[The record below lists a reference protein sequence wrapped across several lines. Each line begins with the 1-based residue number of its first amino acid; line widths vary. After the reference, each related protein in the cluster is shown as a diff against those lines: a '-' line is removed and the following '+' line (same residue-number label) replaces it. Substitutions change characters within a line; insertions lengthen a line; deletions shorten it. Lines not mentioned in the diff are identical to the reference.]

1 MAFNFP
7 DGASNGQTHT
17 ASNGTVYR
25 YDGNKWIVDS
35 AATTTTFD
43 SKYLNTNGDGI
54 VSGSVLRTLGGT
66 NVVSSSTQVTTLLP
80 DGVFSGS
87 LIGGSN
93 VTVTSGSGNITIA
106 SSGGGSVPAGT
117 ISSSAQ
123 IAGLG
128 YSTTGSNTFI
138 GTETISGSL
147 LLSGSFNYNGTP
159 LQNGFSFA
167 QPTLTRILDNVSYT
181 NSSAWTAAYTGSG
194 GAIIVTANVSGF
206 RSTVGIGTAQLLRDS
221 VAVASQTFYFNLAN
235 THTAI
240 TPITY
245 VRNSETGSHTYAISF
260 SNILADAND
269 YATINVLEYGNSAV
283 VPAGTI
289 SGSSQLTSSYD
300 TRYLNVNGDGV
311 VSGSSQITD
320 GSGILSGSVA
330 AQLPTGTV
338 SGSTQ
343 ITNGSNI
350 ISGST
355 QIANLGYV
363 SSSTVD
369 TIQVMTTAS
378 YAAITPVS
386 GTLYII
392 QG

>member
-25 YDGNKWIVDS
+25 YNGTTWVVDS

-54 VSGSVLRTLGGT
+54 
-66 NVVSSSTQVTTLLP
+66 
-80 DGVFSGS
+80 
-87 LIGGSN
+87 
-93 VTVTSGSGNITIA
+93 
-106 SSGGGSVPAGT
+106 
-117 ISSSAQ
+117 
-123 IAGLG
+123 
-128 YSTTGSNTFI
+128 
-138 GTETISGSL
+138 
-147 LLSGSFNYNGTP
+147 
-159 LQNGFSFA
+159 
-167 QPTLTRILDNVSYT
+167 
-181 NSSAWTAAYTGSG
+181 
-194 GAIIVTANVSGF
+194 
-206 RSTVGIGTAQLLRDS
+206 
-221 VAVASQTFYFNLAN
+221 
-235 THTAI
+235 
-240 TPITY
+240 
-245 VRNSETGSHTYAISF
+245 
-260 SNILADAND
+260 
-269 YATINVLEYGNSAV
+269 
-283 VPAGTI
+283 
-289 SGSSQLTSSYD
+289 
-300 TRYLNVNGDGV
+300 

-338 SGSTQ
+338 SGSSQ

-355 QIANLGYV
+355 QISNLGYV

-378 YAAITPVS
+378 YQAITPVS

>member
-7 DGASNGQTHT
+7 NGASNGDTHT

-25 YDGNKWIVDS
+25 YNGTTWVVDS

-54 VSGSVLRTLGGT
+54 
-66 NVVSSSTQVTTLLP
+66 
-80 DGVFSGS
+80 
-87 LIGGSN
+87 
-93 VTVTSGSGNITIA
+93 
-106 SSGGGSVPAGT
+106 
-117 ISSSAQ
+117 
-123 IAGLG
+123 
-128 YSTTGSNTFI
+128 
-138 GTETISGSL
+138 
-147 LLSGSFNYNGTP
+147 
-159 LQNGFSFA
+159 
-167 QPTLTRILDNVSYT
+167 
-181 NSSAWTAAYTGSG
+181 
-194 GAIIVTANVSGF
+194 
-206 RSTVGIGTAQLLRDS
+206 
-221 VAVASQTFYFNLAN
+221 
-235 THTAI
+235 
-240 TPITY
+240 
-245 VRNSETGSHTYAISF
+245 
-260 SNILADAND
+260 
-269 YATINVLEYGNSAV
+269 
-283 VPAGTI
+283 
-289 SGSSQLTSSYD
+289 
-300 TRYLNVNGDGV
+300 

-378 YAAITPVS
+378 YDAITPVS

-392 QG
+392 QR

>member
-25 YDGNKWIVDS
+25 YNGTTWVVDS
-35 AATTTTFD
+35 AATTSTFD
-43 SKYLNTNGDGI
+43 TRYLNTDGDGI
-54 VSGSVLRTLGGT
+54 LSGSVTD
-66 NVVSSSTQVTTLLP
+66 QLP
-80 DGVFSGS
+80 SGV
-87 LIGGSN
+87 
-93 VTVTSGSGNITIA
+93 
-106 SSGGGSVPAGT
+106 
-117 ISSSAQ
+117 
-123 IAGLG
+123 
-128 YSTTGSNTFI
+128 
-138 GTETISGSL
+138 
-147 LLSGSFNYNGTP
+147 
-159 LQNGFSFA
+159 
-167 QPTLTRILDNVSYT
+167 
-181 NSSAWTAAYTGSG
+181 
-194 GAIIVTANVSGF
+194 
-206 RSTVGIGTAQLLRDS
+206 
-221 VAVASQTFYFNLAN
+221 
-235 THTAI
+235 
-240 TPITY
+240 
-245 VRNSETGSHTYAISF
+245 
-260 SNILADAND
+260 
-269 YATINVLEYGNSAV
+269 
-283 VPAGTI
+283 I
-289 SGSSQLTSSYD
+289 SGSSQITITESQISDLSHTTLPSG
-300 TRYLNVNGDGV
+300 L

-338 SGSTQ
+338 SGSSQ

-378 YAAITPVS
+378 YASITPVS

>member
-25 YDGNKWIVDS
+25 YNGTTWVVDS
-35 AATTTTFD
+35 TATTTTFD

-54 VSGSVLRTLGGT
+54 
-66 NVVSSSTQVTTLLP
+66 
-80 DGVFSGS
+80 
-87 LIGGSN
+87 
-93 VTVTSGSGNITIA
+93 
-106 SSGGGSVPAGT
+106 
-117 ISSSAQ
+117 
-123 IAGLG
+123 
-128 YSTTGSNTFI
+128 
-138 GTETISGSL
+138 
-147 LLSGSFNYNGTP
+147 
-159 LQNGFSFA
+159 
-167 QPTLTRILDNVSYT
+167 
-181 NSSAWTAAYTGSG
+181 
-194 GAIIVTANVSGF
+194 
-206 RSTVGIGTAQLLRDS
+206 
-221 VAVASQTFYFNLAN
+221 
-235 THTAI
+235 
-240 TPITY
+240 
-245 VRNSETGSHTYAISF
+245 
-260 SNILADAND
+260 
-269 YATINVLEYGNSAV
+269 
-283 VPAGTI
+283 
-289 SGSSQLTSSYD
+289 
-300 TRYLNVNGDGV
+300 

-338 SGSTQ
+338 SGSSQ

-355 QIANLGYV
+355 QISNLGYV

-378 YAAITPVS
+378 YQAITPVS

>member
-25 YDGNKWIVDS
+25 YNGTTWVVDS
-35 AATTTTFD
+35 SSTTSNFD
-43 SKYLNTNGDGI
+43 TRYLNTNGDGI
-54 VSGSVLRTLGGT
+54 
-66 NVVSSSTQVTTLLP
+66 
-80 DGVFSGS
+80 
-87 LIGGSN
+87 
-93 VTVTSGSGNITIA
+93 
-106 SSGGGSVPAGT
+106 
-117 ISSSAQ
+117 
-123 IAGLG
+123 
-128 YSTTGSNTFI
+128 
-138 GTETISGSL
+138 
-147 LLSGSFNYNGTP
+147 
-159 LQNGFSFA
+159 
-167 QPTLTRILDNVSYT
+167 
-181 NSSAWTAAYTGSG
+181 
-194 GAIIVTANVSGF
+194 
-206 RSTVGIGTAQLLRDS
+206 
-221 VAVASQTFYFNLAN
+221 
-235 THTAI
+235 
-240 TPITY
+240 
-245 VRNSETGSHTYAISF
+245 
-260 SNILADAND
+260 
-269 YATINVLEYGNSAV
+269 
-283 VPAGTI
+283 
-289 SGSSQLTSSYD
+289 
-300 TRYLNVNGDGV
+300 

-378 YAAITPVS
+378 YQAITPVS

>member
-25 YDGNKWIVDS
+25 YNGTTWVVDS
-35 AATTTTFD
+35 ASTTSNFD
-43 SKYLNTNGDGI
+43 SRYLNTNGDGI
-54 VSGSVLRTLGGT
+54 LSGSVTD
-66 NVVSSSTQVTTLLP
+66 QLP
-80 DGVFSGS
+80 S
-87 LIGGSN
+87 
-93 VTVTSGSGNITIA
+93 
-106 SSGGGSVPAGT
+106 
-117 ISSSAQ
+117 
-123 IAGLG
+123 
-128 YSTTGSNTFI
+128 
-138 GTETISGSL
+138 
-147 LLSGSFNYNGTP
+147 
-159 LQNGFSFA
+159 
-167 QPTLTRILDNVSYT
+167 
-181 NSSAWTAAYTGSG
+181 
-194 GAIIVTANVSGF
+194 
-206 RSTVGIGTAQLLRDS
+206 
-221 VAVASQTFYFNLAN
+221 
-235 THTAI
+235 
-240 TPITY
+240 
-245 VRNSETGSHTYAISF
+245 
-260 SNILADAND
+260 
-269 YATINVLEYGNSAV
+269 
-283 VPAGTI
+283 
-289 SGSSQLTSSYD
+289 
-300 TRYLNVNGDGV
+300 GV

-378 YAAITPVS
+378 YQAITPVS

>member
-25 YDGNKWIVDS
+25 YNGTTWVVDS
-35 AATTTTFD
+35 ASTTSTFD
-43 SKYLNTNGDGI
+43 SRYLNTNGDGI
-54 VSGSVLRTLGGT
+54 
-66 NVVSSSTQVTTLLP
+66 
-80 DGVFSGS
+80 
-87 LIGGSN
+87 
-93 VTVTSGSGNITIA
+93 
-106 SSGGGSVPAGT
+106 
-117 ISSSAQ
+117 
-123 IAGLG
+123 
-128 YSTTGSNTFI
+128 
-138 GTETISGSL
+138 
-147 LLSGSFNYNGTP
+147 LSGSIT
-159 LQNGFSFA
+159 
-167 QPTLTRILDNVSYT
+167 D
-181 NSSAWTAAYTGSG
+181 
-194 GAIIVTANVSGF
+194 
-206 RSTVGIGTAQLLRDS
+206 QLPS
-221 VAVASQTFYFNLAN
+221 
-235 THTAI
+235 
-240 TPITY
+240 
-245 VRNSETGSHTYAISF
+245 
-260 SNILADAND
+260 
-269 YATINVLEYGNSAV
+269 
-283 VPAGTI
+283 
-289 SGSSQLTSSYD
+289 
-300 TRYLNVNGDGV
+300 GV

-320 GSGILSGSVA
+320 GSGILSGSIA

-355 QIANLGYV
+355 QIGNLGFV

>member
-25 YDGNKWIVDS
+25 YNGTTWVVDS
-35 AATTTTFD
+35 TATTTTFD

-54 VSGSVLRTLGGT
+54 
-66 NVVSSSTQVTTLLP
+66 
-80 DGVFSGS
+80 
-87 LIGGSN
+87 
-93 VTVTSGSGNITIA
+93 
-106 SSGGGSVPAGT
+106 
-117 ISSSAQ
+117 
-123 IAGLG
+123 
-128 YSTTGSNTFI
+128 
-138 GTETISGSL
+138 
-147 LLSGSFNYNGTP
+147 
-159 LQNGFSFA
+159 
-167 QPTLTRILDNVSYT
+167 
-181 NSSAWTAAYTGSG
+181 
-194 GAIIVTANVSGF
+194 
-206 RSTVGIGTAQLLRDS
+206 
-221 VAVASQTFYFNLAN
+221 
-235 THTAI
+235 
-240 TPITY
+240 
-245 VRNSETGSHTYAISF
+245 
-260 SNILADAND
+260 
-269 YATINVLEYGNSAV
+269 
-283 VPAGTI
+283 
-289 SGSSQLTSSYD
+289 
-300 TRYLNVNGDGV
+300 

-338 SGSTQ
+338 SGSSQ

-378 YAAITPVS
+378 YQAITPVS